1 MTLSPAAAPTTDR
14 SPRHT
19 TAPPPSARVW
29 PTKVFALLLALCA
42 TSCGAKSEAPAQESP
57 PPPQQAADPASTA
70 SLSQQRTAASSGAQA
85 RANDETPA
93 PSDPKPQTQV
103 VFRPTQAP
111 ELTTRERLAR
121 ERSKLQ
127 VETLADGTTKLDLRG
142 HLHQAAVA
150 RITEDGKLERGC
162 VDTPEALDQWV
173 GQSAS
178 PATEQTPR

>member
-1 MTLSPAAAPTTDR
+1 MTVSPAADPTTDR

-19 TAPPPSARVW
+19 TAPPFAERMR
-29 PTKVFALLLALCA
+29 PTKAVALLLALCA
-42 TSCGAKSEAPAQESP
+42 ASCGAKSEAPPEESP
-57 PPPQQAADPASTA
+57 QPPQVAADPASTA
-70 SLSQQRTAASSGAQA
+70 SRSQQRAAESGGAQ
-85 RANDETPA
+85 ANDETLA

-103 VFRPTQAP
+103 VFRPAQAP

-150 RITEDGKLERGC
+150 RVTEDGKIERGC
-162 VDTPEALDQWV
+162 VDTPEALDEWV